1 MLHKKNI
8 NVYMLNCNTVL
19 NKKNINMTTT
29 YKPHPFLISSLKLL
43 FFDIFYKNNKIYLIM
58 PIYNTPASSEH
69 IKITVN
75 NKILNLTES
84 HIKDS
89 YEPILVYIYEYITPP
104 NTVIKV
110 DIKLIN
116 NMINS
121 YDIQHIYTHTESI
134 VKKNSNNFLAL
145 TTLFKHDYY
154 LFPLFYN
161 YYKEQGV
168 QHFYMYYN
176 GIVTPKICKVFN
188 KPDVTLVE
196 WNFHYWNHPVVK
208 YAHHAQMGQMHHALY
223 KYGKDVYDY
232 MIFCDL
238 DEYLHVPKNKCIDS
252 TANIVH
258 NNEQHNDNTIR
269 QFITNNP
276 DIDIFGFCNYWANT
290 IENNIPNKRYLPKKF
305 LAVSE
310 PCEYKERSKNI
321 YKVSFIN
328 TIGIHQVGYE
338 LYNSPNALSAV
349 KSITDLNMYHF
360 YKWSSTKRVIE
371 NCNNIVEL

>member
-1 MLHKKNI
+1 
-8 NVYMLNCNTVL
+8 
-19 NKKNINMTTT
+19 MTTT
-29 YKPHPFLISSLKLL
+29 YKPQPFLISSLKLL

-58 PIYNTPASSEH
+58 PIYNVPASSEH

-89 YEPILVYIYEYITPP
+89 NEPILVYIYEHITPP

-116 NMINS
+116 NMIKS
-121 YDIQHIYTHTESI
+121 YDIQHIYTHTESS
-134 VKKNSNNFLAL
+134 VNKNSNNFLAL
-145 TTLFKHDYY
+145 TTLFKDDYY

-176 GIVTPKICKVFN
+176 GIVTPEISKLFN
-188 KPDVTLVE
+188 KLDVTLVE
-196 WNFHYWNHPVVK
+196 WNFHYWNPRGVK
-208 YAHHAQMGQMHHALY
+208 YPHHAQMGQMHHALH
-223 KYGKDVYDY
+223 KYGKDIYDY

-238 DEYLHVPKNKCIDS
+238 DEYLHVPKNKCIDTKVDTS
-252 TANIVH
+252 DIANAAPI
-258 NNEQHNDNTIR
+258 DNTIR
-269 QFITNNP
+269 KFITNNP

-290 IENNIPNKRYLPKKF
+290 VENNIPNRPYLPKKI

-328 TIGIHQVGYE
+328 TIGVHQVGDE
-338 LYNSPNALSAV
+338 LYNSPNVLSIV

-360 YKWSSTKRVIE
+360 YKWSSKKRVIE
-371 NCNNIVEL
+371 NCNNIVDLT

>member
-1 MLHKKNI
+1 MLNSNIDVHKKNI
-8 NVYMLNCNTVL
+8 NV
-19 NKKNINMTTT
+19 NIT
-29 YKPHPFLISSLKLL
+29 YKPKPFFLSSLKLL

-58 PIYNTPASSEH
+58 PIYNTPALPEH
-69 IKITVN
+69 ITLTVN
-75 NKILNLTES
+75 NKVLHITES

-89 YEPILVYIYEYITPP
+89 NEPILVYIYEYITPP

-116 NMINS
+116 NMTNT
-121 YDIQHIYTHTESI
+121 YVLTHIYTQPRTRTN
-134 VKKNSNNFLAL
+134 KFLAL
-145 TTLFKHDYY
+145 TTLFKDDYY

-168 QHFYMYYN
+168 DHFYMYYN
-176 GIVTPKICKVFN
+176 GIVTPEISKLFN
-188 KPDVTLVE
+188 KLDVTLVE
-196 WNFHYWNHPVVK
+196 WNFHYWNPRGVK
-208 YAHHAQMGQMHHALY
+208 YPHHAQMGQMHHALY
-223 KYGKDVYDY
+223 KYGKDIYDY

-238 DEYLHVPKNKCIDS
+238 DEYLHIPKNKFIDC
-252 TANIVH
+252 TAPNILLSPH
-258 NNEQHNDNTIR
+258 DYGANTLK
-269 QFITNNP
+269 QFIINNP

-290 IENNIPNKRYLPKKF
+290 VENNIPNRPYLPKKI

-328 TIGIHQVGYE
+328 TIGVHQVGDE
-338 LYNSPNALSAV
+338 LYNSPNVLSIV

-360 YKWSSTKRVIE
+360 YKWSSKKRVIE
-371 NCNNIVEL
+371 NCNNIVDLT